1 MSAPGFGIPGGGPMM
16 GAPAPMQPQTAF
28 VLDIPADPSWE
39 PFDAADVLDQD
50 GYYQVKITKEGGRND
65 ANKSQG
71 IFLTMEVQDADAR
84 GKILSRFLPD
94 PRTAKGN
101 VWWIWRGLLRSI
113 TGTLDGARQGMRYTP
128 GMFSGQL
135 AYVKTER
142 AQRDDRV
149 STDIDAWVTGP
160 EWQSAV
166 QSGRHRWAPKPMQA
180 GGNVGALPGG
190 VPGGFPGL
198 PGAGAPATLQLGA
211 GLPGAPSAALPIA
224 QPGPGP
230 ATTPQP
236 GGAPFAPPPVQQT
249 FAPPPVQ
256 QQFAPPPVQQ
266 TFAPPPGQFPMGAPA
281 VAPAPVVAPAADP
294 MAPPAPG
301 QPFSFAPFPGMG
313 APPPV
318 AANGAAPQPTTAVGI
333 VSSFP
338 TPQR

>member
-1 MSAPGFGIPGGGPMM
+1 MSATGGFGIPGGGPMM
-16 GAPAPMQPQTAF
+16 GAPAPMQAQVGF
-28 VLDIPADPSWE
+28 VLDIPADPTWE
-39 PFDAADVLDQD
+39 PFDTTDVLDQD
-50 GYYQVKITKEGGRND
+50 GYYQAKITKESGRND
-65 ANKSQG
+65 PGKSQG
-71 IFLTMEVQDADAR
+71 IFLTMEIQDADAR

-101 VWWIWRGLLRSI
+101 VWFVWRGLLRSI
-113 TGTLDGARQGMRYTP
+113 TGTVDGARQGLRYQP
-128 GMFSGQL
+128 GMFTGQL
-135 AYVKTER
+135 VYIKTER
-142 AQRDDRV
+142 SQRDDRV
-149 STDIDAWVTGP
+149 STDIDTWVTGP
-160 EWQSAV
+160 EWQAAV

-224 QPGPGP
+224 PAA

-236 GGAPFAPPPVQQT
+236 GGAPFAAPPPPQQT

-256 QQFAPPPVQQ
+256 QAFAPPQ
-266 TFAPPPGQFPMGAPA
+266 GQFPMA
-281 VAPAPVVAPAADP
+281 APVVAPAPVADP
-294 MAPPAPG
+294 AAPPAPG
-301 QPFSFAPFPGMG
+301 QPFSFAAFPGMG

-318 AANGAAPQPTTAVGI
+318 AANGAPQPMTAASI

-338 TPQR
+338 PPQR

>member
-16 GAPAPMQPQTAF
+16 GAPAPMQPQTGF
-28 VLDIPADPSWE
+28 VLDIPPDPSWE
-39 PFDAADVLDQD
+39 PFDTTDVLDQD
-50 GYYQVKITKEGGRND
+50 GYYQAKITKESGRND
-65 ANKSQG
+65 PGKSQG
-71 IFLTMEVQDADAR
+71 IFLTMEIQDSDAR

-101 VWWIWRGLLRSI
+101 VWFVWRGLLRSI
-113 TGTLDGARQGMRYTP
+113 TGTLDGARQGLRYQP
-128 GMFSGQL
+128 GMFTGQL
-135 AYVKTER
+135 VYIKTER
-142 AQRDDRV
+142 SQRDNRV
-149 STDIDAWVTGP
+149 STDIDSWVTGP

-166 QSGRHRWAPKPMQA
+166 QSNRHRWAPKPMQA

-236 GGAPFAPPPVQQT
+236 GGAPFAAPPPVQQTYAPSVQQQQPQQT
-249 FAPPPVQ
+249 FAPPPQ
-256 QQFAPPPVQQ
+256 QQ
-266 TFAPPPGQFPMGAPA
+266 FAPPPGQFPMGAPA
-281 VAPAPVVAPAADP
+281 TAPAPVAAPVDP
-294 MAPPAPG
+294 AAPPAPG

-318 AANGAAPQPTTAVGI
+318 NGAPQPTTAAGI

-338 TPQR
+338 PPQR

>member
-16 GAPAPMQPQTAF
+16 GAAPMQAQTGF

-50 GYYQVKITKEGGRND
+50 GYYQLKITKESGRND

-71 IFLTMEVQDADAR
+71 IFLTMEVQDPDAR

-113 TGTLDGARQGMRYTP
+113 TGTLDGARQGMRYQP
-128 GMFSGQL
+128 GMFTNQL
-135 AYVKTER
+135 VYVKTER
-142 AQRDDRV
+142 AMRDDRM
-149 STDIDAWVTGP
+149 STDIDAWVTAP
-160 EWQSAV
+160 EWQEATRTN
-166 QSGRHRWAPKPMQA
+166 RHRWAPKPMQA

-198 PGAGAPATLQLGA
+198 PGAGAPATLALGV

-236 GGAPFAPPPVQQT
+236 GGAPFAAPPPVQQA

-256 QQFAPPPVQQ
+256 QTFAPPPVQQ
-266 TFAPPPGQFPMGAPA
+266 TFAPPPGQFPMGGAPA
-281 VAPAPVVAPAADP
+281 TVPAAVTDP
-294 MAPPAPG
+294 AAPPAPG
-301 QPFSFAPFPGMG
+301 QPFSFAAFPGMG

-318 AANGAAPQPTTAVGI
+318 AANGAPPPQTAAGI

-338 TPQR
+338 VPQR

>member
-16 GAPAPMQPQTAF
+16 GAPAPMQPQVGF

-39 PFDAADVLDQD
+39 PFDTTDVLDQD
-50 GYYQVKITKEGGRND
+50 GYYQAKITKESGRND
-65 ANKSQG
+65 PGKSQG
-71 IFLTMEVQDADAR
+71 IFLTMEIQDADAR

-101 VWWIWRGLLRSI
+101 VWFVWRGLLRSI
-113 TGTLDGARQGMRYTP
+113 TGTLDGARQGLRYQP
-128 GMFSGQL
+128 GMFTGQL
-135 AYVKTER
+135 VYIKTER
-142 AQRDDRV
+142 SMRDDRM

-166 QSGRHRWAPKPMQA
+166 QTNRHRWAPKPTQA

-198 PGAGAPATLQLGA
+198 PGAGGPATLAVGQ
-211 GLPGAPSAALPIA
+211 GLPGMPSAALPIA
-224 QPGPGP
+224 QPGAVP

-236 GGAPFAPPPVQQT
+236 GGAPFAAPPAQQQPAFAPPPVQQAFAPPPVQQT
-249 FAPPPVQ
+249 FAPPPV
-256 QQFAPPPVQQ
+256 
-266 TFAPPPGQFPMGAPA
+266 TAPA
-281 VAPAPVVAPAADP
+281 VDPA
-294 MAPPAPG
+294 APPAPG
-301 QPFSFAPFPGMG
+301 QPFSFAAFPGMG

-318 AANGAAPQPTTAVGI
+318 AANGAPPPQTAAGI

-338 TPQR
+338 APQR

>member
-1 MSAPGFGIPGGGPMM
+1 MTAFGMPGAGM
-16 GAPAPMQPQTAF
+16 GAPAAMAPQVGF
-28 VLDIPADPSWE
+28 VLDIPPDPSWE
-39 PFDAADVLDQD
+39 PFESADVLDQD
-50 GYYQVKITKEGGRND
+50 GYYQLKITKESGRNQAD
-65 ANKSQG
+65 KSQG

-113 TGTLDGARQGMRYTP
+113 TGTLDGARQGLRYSP
-128 GMFSGQL
+128 GMFTNQL
-135 AYVKTER
+135 VYVKTER
-142 AQRDDRV
+142 GMRDDRL

-160 EWQSAV
+160 EWQEATRTN
-166 QSGRHRWAPKPMQA
+166 RHRWAPKAIQQ

-198 PGAGAPATLQLGA
+198 PGAGAPAMSLQIGQ

-224 QPGPGP
+224 

-236 GGAPFAPPPVQQT
+236 GGAPFAGSPPAQQVFAPPPVQQAFVPPPVQQVQQPGFPGGALAPPAQA

-256 QQFAPPPVQQ
+256 QQVADP
-266 TFAPPPGQFPMGAPA
+266 TAPA
-281 VAPAPVVAPAADP
+281 
-294 MAPPAPG
+294 APG
-301 QPFSFAPFPGMG
+301 QPFSFAAFPGMG

-318 AANGAAPQPTTAVGI
+318 AGVNGAPPPQTAAGI

-338 TPQR
+338 GMPPR